1 VQTIGGPIVP
11 HTWVHAFQFRS
22 FDQQYVDDLRAGV
35 PEVSQHFAA
44 YFGEL
49 IRIKLRGR
57 LRCPHLI
64 EDVRQETLFRVLRVI
79 NERGIEHPE
88 RLGAFVNSVC
98 TNVTHEFLRAAS
110 HSSQDPDNAREPADD
125 RPDARTALIQEELR
139 REVKMAIEQL
149 SLKDRQL
156 LRMIFFEE
164 RDKTEICETLGVT
177 RDSLRVLLHRAKLRL
192 KDRIRK
198 AEHRAAE
205 PRRGARFQAMSA
217 GIAFS

>member
-1 VQTIGGPIVP
+1 
-11 HTWVHAFQFRS
+11 
-22 FDQQYVDDLRAGV
+22 
-35 PEVSQHFAA
+35 
-44 YFGEL
+44 
-49 IRIKLRGR
+49 
-57 LRCPHLI
+57 
-64 EDVRQETLFRVLRVI
+64 
-79 NERGIEHPE
+79 
-88 RLGAFVNSVC
+88 
-98 TNVTHEFLRAAS
+98 
-110 HSSQDPDNAREPADD
+110 
-125 RPDARTALIQEELR
+125 LIQEELR

-198 AEHRAAE
+198 AQQRTAE